1 MVQDSTK
8 FHTLK
13 FLRVSLFLMAYIF
26 TILSTA
32 FFFIN
37 APKVNADNND
47 IKPFEFL
54 SFLNDSEFADR
65 QLDSPPLIKV
75 QSELSEGLGWEG
87 QHPWSVSKALHV
99 IVSVSET
106 GSNQAAPIPGHR
118 IRIRS
123 SAPMPCIV
131 EQGNQAF
138 DDCSLT
144 SSDSMEFVT
153 NMMGR
158 VSFSVPLDGIDSF
171 DNALPPLW
179 IQTVAMPETE
189 W

>member
-1 MVQDSTK
+1 MNNLHVPETFAVILGLS
-8 FHTLK
+8 
-13 FLRVSLFLMAYIF
+13 
-26 TILSTA
+26 TILSL
-32 FFFIN
+32 FFGSVV
-37 APKVNADNND
+37 ASADD
-47 IKPFEFL
+47 GSWKPFEFL
-54 SFLNDSEFADR
+54 AIAKNSSFLPSI
-65 QLDSPPLIKV
+65 DSPPLIKV

-99 IVSVSET
+99 IVSVSESA
-106 GSNQAAPIPGHR
+106 SNQAAPVPGHR

-123 SAPMPCIV
+123 SAPLPCIV

-144 SSDSMEFVT
+144 SSDSREFVT